1 VWSYGGSAP
10 QRRRVACRRGVGIDE
25 EGGGHLFFIY
35 ITVPVVYN
43 LRFTYCF
50 LYLDSINAL

>member
-10 QRRRVACRRGVGIDE
+10 KRRRVACRRGVGIDE
-25 EGGGHLFFIY
+25 EGGASIFIY
-35 ITVPVVYN
+35 SMVSLVYN